1 MKLGDSILEN
11 QPQGEN
17 RDRNEIICCHHHDD
31 LGYDHDDLGYD
42 SNLIKVLIK
51 LLCRLKNNIIYSQLR
66 HKLVCAKYLKA
77 ASKAIKINRK
87 LKVSTIALENLPLC
101 TNKLH
106 TQMEN
111 IPAKYVYEL

>member
-1 MKLGDSILEN
+1 VGDSILEN

-31 LGYDHDDLGYD
+31 LGYD
-42 SNLIKVLIK
+42 SNIIKVLIK

-87 LKVSTIALENLPLC
+87 LKVSTIIWENLPLC